1 MALDDRARMS
11 TVSLFSPVFPASVR
25 PIGGLTAKSRQ
36 AAAWMYAGVIAQS
49 APPPSVA
56 ADLID
61 LFDRFRKRRHTKFF
75 GKRFSF

>member
-36 AAAWMYAGVIAQS
+36 AAAWMYAGVIVGAA
-49 APPPSVA
+49 APPTA
-56 ADLID
+56 GRIRDI
-61 LFDRFRKRRHTKFF
+61 FERFRMRKHTKYH
-75 GKRFSF
+75 GRHFSF